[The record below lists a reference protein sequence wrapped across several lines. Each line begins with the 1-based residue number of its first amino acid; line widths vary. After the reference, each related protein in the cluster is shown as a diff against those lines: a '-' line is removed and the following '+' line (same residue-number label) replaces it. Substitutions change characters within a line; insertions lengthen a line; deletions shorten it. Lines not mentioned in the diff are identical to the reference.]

1 MRAIQF
7 RDAICEAMSEEMRR
21 VESVL
26 LLWEEIAKYNGA
38 NKALRKGMA
47 YEYVF

>member
-21 VESVL
+21 DESVL
-26 LLWEEIAKYNGA
+26 LLWEEITKYNGA
-38 NKALRKGMA
+38 YNASRTGVS